1 MRLPSKV
8 SPDYRG
14 VWNDRKHFRNAAENA
29 AAAAV
34 PRGQTRHLPWS
45 TPGVRLTR
53 IELAVGT
60 ADAAVASHDPLIRP
74 ENQMLHYSCDL
85 CKRMIDPHTDLRHV
99 VKIEVFAAIE
109 DQPCCSGDEALVE
122 DADHLEDVQEML
134 ERIEDEEMDAL
145 DDARS
150 MRFDLC
156 DDCRRRFVRN
166 PLGIKSG
173 KTLDFSQN

>member
-1 MRLPSKV
+1 
-8 SPDYRG
+8 
-14 VWNDRKHFRNAAENA
+14 
-29 AAAAV
+29 
-34 PRGQTRHLPWS
+34 
-45 TPGVRLTR
+45 
-53 IELAVGT
+53 
-60 ADAAVASHDPLIRP
+60 
-74 ENQMLHYSCDL
+74 
-85 CKRMIDPHTDLRHV
+85 MIDPHTDLRHV

-109 DQPCCSGDEALVE
+109 DQVDCVADDVLAA
-122 DADHLEDVQEML
+122 DADHLEEVQEML
-134 ERIEDEEMDAL
+134 ERIDEDDIDSL